1 MVPRLFSWFFLENYN
16 VSTWNSRYT
25 FWMAKIIIDI
35 LNTTNVS
42 TRVSI
47 RVRSTCPRV
56 RIQIQK
62 MQGLYSLR
70 IRRLISIGIPII
82 NMRRSSDHLRF
93 IMGITIPVRRRLVNR
108 GPVSE
113 KFERYLLLKRVQKN
127 TLSNLYTHLQGCWKR
142 FHIVDCKWDNDHHLG
157 PGWEISHFSPRT
169 PFRYNYESMLI
180 PARES
185 DYIQIE
191 ITFKF
196 PNFNRYSISIW

>member
-1 MVPRLFSWFFLENYN
+1 MSLVIQELKDITKYLKTRSMYKYYINMVPRLFSWFFLENYN
-16 VSTWNSRYT
+16 VSTWNTRYT
-25 FWMAKIIIDI
+25 FWMAKIITDI

-70 IRRLISIGIPII
+70 IRRLISIGIPTI
-82 NMRRSSDHLRF
+82 NMRRSSDRLRF

-113 KFERYLLLKRVQKN
+113 KFERYLLLKRVQKIH
-127 TLSNLYTHLQGCWKR
+127 TFEFVYT
-142 FHIVDCKWDNDHHLG
+142 
-157 PGWEISHFSPRT
+157 SPRV
-169 PFRYNYESMLI
+169 L
-180 PARES
+180 
-185 DYIQIE
+185 
-191 ITFKF
+191 KKVLHC
-196 PNFNRYSISIW
+196 WL